1 MQSELLF
8 LGLLELL
15 LVLGACMDVAN
26 SFVRCEVAV
35 DDGRIQLTPARF
47 RAVLLQAMR
56 TLFGEVG
63 AAMQVDVL
71 EFDQPKQQ
79 AVLRLPADG
88 VTRLWSAL
96 TLVTEF
102 DKQPCRVRVLTVAS
116 SLSSLALDSRNF
128 CRKHALGQWGAL
140 PPEQRR

>member
-1 MQSELLF
+1 MQASQ
-8 LGLLELL
+8 
-15 LVLGACMDVAN
+15 
-26 SFVRCEVAV
+26 SYVRCDVAV
-35 DDGRIQLTPARF
+35 DDGRIQLTPVRF

-71 EFDQPKQQ
+71 EFDEPRQH
-79 AVLRLPADG
+79 AVLRVPADG

-102 DKQPCRVRVLTVAS
+102 DKKPCRVRVLTVAG
-116 SLSSLALDSRNF
+116 SLSSLALDSRDF
-128 CRKHALGQWGAL
+128 CRRHALGQWDAL